1 MQQYII
7 NARSVDPIFVVV
19 FVFFFAKLLMLVVL
33 FLDMRVCVIVCL
45 SVWHVWVILS
55 IHLCIGSKGCRF
67 YAYPTTIVILL
78 RCTLYN
84 VHVCVIY

>member
-67 YAYPTTIVILL
+67 HAYPTTIVILL